1 MYDISLGLSVLPT
14 AKQFCGTEAYL
25 CNVERTTVAL
35 TADLGQSISIA
46 LITWIFFNDAI
57 QCLMITHIFMMTSN
71 YKLKALGNHIL
82 IKLQNTHVK

>member
-1 MYDISLGLSVLPT
+1 MYDISLELSVLPT

-25 CNVERTTVAL
+25 CNAGGTTVAL
-35 TADLGQSISIA
+35 TADLGQLISIA

-57 QCLMITHIFMMTSN
+57 QCLITHIFMMTSN
-71 YKLKALGNHIL
+71 YKLKALGNRIL

>member
-25 CNVERTTVAL
+25 CNVEGTTVAL